1 MLFLTNVKRRKMY
14 NIGYNIRKG
23 TIPSKSK
30 LLCYQNSNLFMAPL
44 TRPNKD
50 IIILFLCSVHSVLFY
65 VYHINVF
72 SLLQSANGRRTQN
85 ILSNSLSSPCR
96 L

>member
-1 MLFLTNVKRRKMY
+1 MLFLTYVKRRKRY

-50 IIILFLCSVHSVLFY
+50 IIILLK
-65 VYHINVF
+65 NF
-72 SLLQSANGRRTQN
+72 SLFCPFCV
-85 ILSNSLSSPCR
+85 ILCISYKCIFFTSIS
-96 L
+96 